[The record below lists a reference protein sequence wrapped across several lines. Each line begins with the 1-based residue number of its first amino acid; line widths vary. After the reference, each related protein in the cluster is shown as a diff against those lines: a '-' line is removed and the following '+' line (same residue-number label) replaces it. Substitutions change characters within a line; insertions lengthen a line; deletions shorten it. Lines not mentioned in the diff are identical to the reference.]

1 MSILVPISIGE
12 LIDKVTILE
21 IKKRLIK
28 DPAKLVNIEK
38 EYQFLCST
46 MIENDIGYP
55 SGEIAN
61 LGKKLSRVNNDLWL
75 IEDQIRDCER
85 AKKFDARFIELA
97 RSVYIKNDQRASL
110 KAQINRLVSSDL
122 IEEKSYAA
130 Y

>member
-46 MIENDIGYP
+46 IIENDIGYP

-61 LGKKLSRVNNDLWL
+61 LGKNCRAL
-75 IEDQIRDCER
+75 IMI
-85 AKKFDARFIELA
+85 
-97 RSVYIKNDQRASL
+97 SG
-110 KAQINRLVSSDL
+110 
-122 IEEKSYAA
+122 
-130 Y
+130 